1 MCIAPMYSIFA
12 RTDQIRGGLDNI
24 YEFKIINMKKIKEYK
39 EFTTIIT
46 IYKDEQGN
54 EFHYEDGELKY
65 TNIYHE
71 ELTYDSI
78 GTKYTMDGNE
88 VF

>member
-1 MCIAPMYSIFA
+1 M
-12 RTDQIRGGLDNI
+12 DNI

-54 EFHYEDGELKY
+54 EFHYEDGELVY
-65 TNIYHE
+65 TCINCE
-71 ELTYDSI
+71 ELTYDSM
-78 GTKYTMDGNE
+78 GYKYDMSGEE
-88 VF
+88 VY

>member
-1 MCIAPMYSIFA
+1 
-12 RTDQIRGGLDNI
+12 
-24 YEFKIINMKKIKEYK
+24 MKLITKYK
-39 EFTTIIT
+39 DFTTVIEV
-46 IYKDEQGN
+46 YKDDQGN

-65 TNIYHE
+65 TNIYYE

>member
-1 MCIAPMYSIFA
+1 MKL
-12 RTDQIRGGLDNI
+12 IR
-24 YEFKIINMKKIKEYK
+24 KYK
-39 EFTTIIT
+39 DFTTIIEE
-46 IYKDEQGN
+46 YRDEQGN

-65 TNIYHE
+65 TNIYYE

-78 GTKYTMDGNE
+78 GTKYTMGGDE

>member
-1 MCIAPMYSIFA
+1 MKL
-12 RTDQIRGGLDNI
+12 IR
-24 YEFKIINMKKIKEYK
+24 KYK
-39 EFTTIIT
+39 DFTTIIEE
-46 IYKDEQGN
+46 YRDEQGN

-65 TNIYHE
+65 TNIYYE

>member
-1 MCIAPMYSIFA
+1 
-12 RTDQIRGGLDNI
+12 
-24 YEFKIINMKKIKEYK
+24 MKKIKEYK

-46 IYKDEQGN
+46 IY
-54 EFHYEDGELKY
+54 EDGELKY
-65 TNIYHE
+65 TNIYCE

-78 GTKYTMDGNE
+78 GTKYTMEGDE